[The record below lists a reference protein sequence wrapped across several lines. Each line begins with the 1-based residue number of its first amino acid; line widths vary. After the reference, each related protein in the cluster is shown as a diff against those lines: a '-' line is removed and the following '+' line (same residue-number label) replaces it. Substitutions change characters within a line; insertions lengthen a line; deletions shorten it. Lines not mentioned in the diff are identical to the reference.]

1 MILLDKPYVSDYLQ
15 KTILE
20 NNIPVV
26 QTPNI
31 DDLELRSDLNYISEK
46 DALRALEQDPDTRV
60 YSNSENAI
68 HWIRKHKG
76 FDELSAKIEL
86 FKDKVLFRELIRP
99 LYPDYYFKSLQLNN
113 LNLMKEVPL
122 NYPLILK
129 PAVGF
134 FSMGVYKLNSV
145 EDWAT
150 VNKKISNELEQVEHL
165 YPIEVFNS
173 SKYILEAC
181 IDGREFAID
190 AYFNDLGEPVIL
202 NIMEHYFSSSEDVGD
217 RLYSTSAILMRQFL
231 SAFGEILQSIGKMAD
246 LKSFPV
252 HLEVRITDAGE
263 IIPIEVN
270 PLRFGGWCTT
280 ADLAGMAYGF
290 NPYEMYFSNQ
300 EPDWDVVLRDKENK
314 TYNIFLLD
322 NTTGLEGRDIYGF
335 DYDKLSSR
343 FSKVLDIRKV
353 DYTLFPVFGFLFVEA
368 TAEES
373 DVIEE
378 LLRSDLSEYLL
389 DK

>member
-217 RLYSTSAILMRQFL
+217 RPIR
-231 SAFGEILQSIGKMAD
+231 
-246 LKSFPV
+246 
-252 HLEVRITDAGE
+252 HL
-263 IIPIEVN
+263 
-270 PLRFGGWCTT
+270 
-280 ADLAGMAYGF
+280 
-290 NPYEMYFSNQ
+290 PY
-300 EPDWDVVLRDKENK
+300 LC
-314 TYNIFLLD
+314 D
-322 NTTGLEGRDIYGF
+322 NF
-335 DYDKLSSR
+335 
-343 FSKVLDIRKV
+343 
-353 DYTLFPVFGFLFVEA
+353 
-368 TAEES
+368 
-373 DVIEE
+373 
-378 LLRSDLSEYLL
+378 
-389 DK
+389 

>member
-76 FDELSAKIEL
+76 FDKLSAKIEL

-99 LYPDYYFKSLQLNN
+99 LYPDYYLKSLQLNN

-290 NPYEMYFSNQ
+290 NPYEMYFSNL

>member
-150 VNKKISNELEQVEHL
+150 VNNKISNELEQVEHL

-290 NPYEMYFSNQ
+290 NPYEMYFSNT

-314 TYNIFLLD
+314 TYNILLLD
-322 NTTGLEGRDIYGF
+322 NTTGVEGKDIYGF